1 MSLFKSSY
9 LKFITYRIIKIH
21 FQLEASIYR
30 IVKSYHRLSTFI
42 TKLISSI
49 NFSVTVPNSLAATTA
64 IVWVEKR
71 EKERG
76 REERKRGLKSKGR
89 LWKVHFR
96 LPGKVGQ
103 IYRIR
108 KVGSFRRELLG
119 NWKRTDRRLVTS
131 TYPYAARTAPVYRVS
146 YSRVSVCAPRG
157 VPSTFLLFLLTSP
170 RPSRFVLAR
179 RATRCFVTPNFR
191 LYPDAALPEYILS
204 LDAVKKGSWY
214 TGGISVKSTW
224 ILVKRNLGGFFF
236 FWILTSERVCK
247 PLRDYLF

>member
-131 TYPYAARTAPVYRVS
+131 TYPYAARTAQYIVYLIPVYP
-146 YSRVSVCAPRG
+146 SVLP
-157 VPSTFLLFLLTSP
+157 VEFH
-170 RPSRFVLAR
+170 R
-179 RATRCFVTPNFR
+179 R
-191 LYPDAALPEYILS
+191 
-204 LDAVKKGSWY
+204 
-214 TGGISVKSTW
+214 
-224 ILVKRNLGGFFF
+224 FFF
-236 FWILTSERVCK
+236 FFLPRLGLRVSSLPVGQHAASWHLIFACIPTLRSLNISYPWMLWKKVPGILEELAWNPHESW
-247 PLRDYLF
+247 